1 MSAADKTV
9 NGSIFLA
16 LLCRLQVREPTGR
29 SADEGQLN
37 SSLSLSTQPGN
48 KELFLKLCLPS
59 SPINS
64 REVGDWTRLHGVPK
78 IPCEINYKSRDCK
91 NEKATSKLKEE
102 ESVWE
107 DRKCFVLMLP
117 THQGLWSSRS
127 QHFSPYSKQCSL
139 LTFIN
144 NTKTN
149 LFLIIKHLQEKQKQ
163 TKNREEE
170 DSKKNKLGVNSA
182 RLSGR
187 LDWLT
192 AGRLQ
197 GKYWRALPVVGAV
210 RLCAKV

>member
-107 DRKCFVLMLP
+107 DLRTDAP
-117 THQGLWSSRS
+117 HPPRS
-127 QHFSPYSKQCSL
+127 LIFTLTTFFPYSKQCSL